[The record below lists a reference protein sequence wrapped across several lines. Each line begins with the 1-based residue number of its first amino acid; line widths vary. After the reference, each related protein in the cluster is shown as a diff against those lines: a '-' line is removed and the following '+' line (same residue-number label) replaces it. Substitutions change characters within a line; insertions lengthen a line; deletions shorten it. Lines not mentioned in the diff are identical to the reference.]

1 MIKYK
6 IVNNFVLG
14 ENDINLYTI
23 PDGAL
28 GGNDVLI
35 KSLPIALN
43 SQSRDTGYEDVIKN
57 ILRENEKSVINPFE
71 DTEKI
76 KFNSAKRVEE
86 NGFYVSSNLKL
97 KFYFQSETTNQ
108 QVPTADWFAAGFTQ
122 DEVDSSLNSFR
133 FSFFRLDFYDS
144 ENTREQNFLFSEFIT
159 VGYKGTFDTEFNFNR
174 LFWFKEDEKFKNDDY
189 LNLYFDV
196 TFFNAKNGSVIR
208 FLNKTNPD
216 LPNLTV
222 EAYNQNPDWRYTK
235 IRLLNPYF
243 NQTDL
248 GSTNK
253 VFYVEPRND
262 NQDDLINLTE
272 LRFVD

>member
-14 ENDINLYTI
+14 ENDRNLYTI

-28 GGNDVLI
+28 GGNEVLI
-35 KSLPIALN
+35 KSIPITLN
-43 SQSRDTGYEDVIKN
+43 SQTRDTGYEEVINK
-57 ILRENEKSVINPFE
+57 LLKENEKLVINPFE

-97 KFYFQSETTNQ
+97 KFYFQSDNTNFQ
-108 QVPTADWFAAGFTQ
+108 QPGANWFSAGFTQ
-122 DEVDSSLNSFR
+122 NEIDNSLNSLR
-133 FSFFRLDFYDS
+133 FSFFRIDFYDS

-159 VGYKGTFDTEFNFNR
+159 VGFNQTTEFNFNR

-196 TFFNAKNGSVIR
+196 TFFNGKNGNVIR

-216 LPNLTV
+216 LPDLTV
-222 EAYNQNPDWRYTK
+222 ESYNQNPDWRYTK

>member
-86 NGFYVSSNLKL
+86 NGFYVSSDLKL
-97 KFYFQSETTNQ
+97 KFYFQSDTTNFQ
-108 QVPTADWFAAGFTQ
+108 QPNDDWFAAGFTQ
-122 DEVDSSLNSFR
+122 DEVDNSLNSLK

-159 VGYKGTFDTEFNFNR
+159 VGFNQTTEFNFNR

>member
-108 QVPTADWFAAGFTQ
+108 QVPNANWFAAGFTE
-122 DEVDSSLNSFR
+122 DEINNSLNSFR

-144 ENTREQNFLFSEFIT
+144 ENTREQNFLFSEYLT
-159 VGYKGTFDTEFNFNR
+159 VD
-174 LFWFKEDEKFKNDDY
+174 
-189 LNLYFDV
+189 FDV